1 MGPHAPVL
9 RSDTMRHAQLLALLT
24 ILLAVACAPV
34 GTRELHEV
42 ALLDPNGSL
51 RYRYAYGSADTLPLD
66 GRDLALG
73 RVVGDAAE
81 TTPYAVG
88 GARTVDDA
96 AFLRDEVDLSVAAPL
111 EVVRIPLTTDLQVTT
126 RSPVARAY
134 YFDGARWF
142 ELPRDL
148 PAGLTRT
155 VVPVPVATPL
165 RGAASLTPAEA
176 DALAAGLAASG
187 RALILATLDGDALA
201 GESPHPFAASAP
213 QGLDEYRHSAF
224 WLQPRLT
231 TDASAYRAPPER
243 LIFDLVAQGG
253 QGAAPPRDTFV
264 VLSDEDELRS
274 FWSAVQANAFTPPP
288 PPELRFD
295 RETILGVRLAERPT
309 GGYGIEVAGV
319 ERDGDELFID
329 VVLREPAEGAIVPQA
344 LTQPWAIVRVL
355 GIEANVVW
363 FRDPSGGGLFAVA
376 RDDATPF

>member
-1 MGPHAPVL
+1 
-9 RSDTMRHAQLLALLT
+9 MRHALLLALLP

-34 GTRELHEV
+34 GTRELHDV
-42 ALLDPNGSL
+42 ALFDPNGAL

-81 TTPYAVG
+81 STAYAVA
-88 GARTVDDA
+88 GARTVGESP
-96 AFLRDEVDLSVAAPL
+96 FLRDEVEPTVAPPV
-111 EVVRIPLTTDLQVTT
+111 EVARIPLTTDLQVTT
-126 RSPVARAY
+126 QRPVARAY

-148 PAGLTRT
+148 PAGVTRA
-155 VVPVPVATPL
+155 VVPVPVTRPL

-176 DALAAGLAASG
+176 DALAAGLGARG
-187 RALILATLDGDALA
+187 QPLILATLADDALP
-201 GESPHPFAASAP
+201 GDDPHPFAASAP

-243 LIFDLVAQGG
+243 LIYDVVAQGG

-274 FWSAVQANAFTPPP
+274 FWNAVQANALTPPP

-295 RETILGVRLAERPT
+295 RETILGVRLAQRPT

-319 ERDGDELFID
+319 ERDGDELFVD
-329 VVLREPAEGAIVPQA
+329 VLLREPAEDAIVTQA

-355 GIEANVVW
+355 GVEANVVW
-363 FRDPSGGGLFAVA
+363 FRDPAGGGLFAVA

>member
-1 MGPHAPVL
+1 
-9 RSDTMRHAQLLALLT
+9 MRHALLLALLP
-24 ILLAVACAPV
+24 ILLVVACAPV

-42 ALLDPNGSL
+42 ALLDPDGAL

-66 GRDLALG
+66 GGDLALG

-81 TTPYAVG
+81 ATPYAVA

-96 AFLRDEVDLSVAAPL
+96 AFLRDTVDATVDAPL

-126 RSPVARAY
+126 RRPVARAY

-148 PAGLTRT
+148 AAGVTRT

-176 DALAAGLAASG
+176 DALAAGLAA
-187 RALILATLDGDALA
+187 R
-201 GESPHPFAASAP
+201 GEAPHPFAASAP

-224 WLQPRLT
+224 WLQPRLR
-231 TDASAYRAPPER
+231 TDAAAYRAPPER
-243 LIFDLVAQGG
+243 LIFDVVAQGG

-274 FWSAVQANAFTPPP
+274 FWSAVQADAFAPPP

-295 RETILGVRLAERPT
+295 RETILGVRLAQRPT

-319 ERDGDELFID
+319 ERDGDELFVD
-329 VVLREPAEGAIVPQA
+329 VVLREPAEGAIVTQA

-355 GIEANVVW
+355 GMEADVVW
-363 FRDPSGGGLFAVA
+363 FRDPAGGGLFAVA
-376 RDDATPF
+376 RDDASPF